1 MDFHSSLFL
10 KWVEVCRTPVTLLPG
25 FRYTFDYYLKPINYC
40 EMKVTLLYAFVLLF
54 TFSSYAQNKY
64 EGEIKAFE
72 EQDKTNPPVKDPI
85 LFVGSSSLRLWSDI
99 KEAFPDKPVLNRGF
113 GGSTLTDVSYYYK
126 RLIPVYKPK
135 QIVIYCGEND
145 IAGGKS
151 AKDAYME
158 FFKLYAKIRKDMPQV
173 PVLFISAK
181 PAPSRWAK
189 RAEMQEF
196 NRLVSSF
203 LDGEEDA
210 DYLDVWPVMLNAD
223 LRPEPTLY
231 KSDSLHMTPEGYR
244 RWAEV
249 IKPLLVD

>member
-1 MDFHSSLFL
+1 MKIKFLF
-10 KWVEVCRTPVTLLPG
+10 VFACLL
-25 FRYTFDYYLKPINYC
+25 
-40 EMKVTLLYAFVLLF
+40 LLHL
-54 TFSSYAQNKY
+54 SGYAQKQF
-64 EGEIKAFE
+64 ESEIQAFE
-72 EQDKTNPPVKDPI
+72 EQDKAHPPVKDPI

-113 GGSTLTDVSYYYK
+113 GGSTLADVAYYYN
-126 RLIPVYKPK
+126 RLIPVYKPR

-151 AKDAYME
+151 AKDTYME
-158 FFKLYAKIRKDMPQV
+158 FFKLYAKIRKDMPRV
-173 PVLFISAK
+173 PVLFIYAK

-210 DYLDVWPVMLNAD
+210 DYLDVWPLMLNAD
-223 LRPEPTLY
+223 LRPEPILF
-231 KSDSLHMTPEGYR
+231 KSDSLHMTAEGYR
-244 RWAEV
+244 RWAEA
-249 IKPLLVD
+249 IKPYLVD